1 MFQKKLHR
9 ISRAKDWE
17 NHLLV
22 KNISYFCQWSVHDL
36 ALRTYIHIDQCTQRV
51 LLYLEVFDL
60 NLVVIYWTTLTTLQF
75 AHPRNFWELYPHPI
89 VQDISIFIT
98 GGAWSKGRR
107 HLDHCLLI
115 GWTYSTALENLQL
128 KPRITGVR
136 CFEVTWELFYRFDL
150 AW

>member
-1 MFQKKLHR
+1 MNPFRQHVSEEIAQDIKGKGLRKPFACQKHFLFLSMKCAWLG
-9 ISRAKDWE
+9 SE
-17 NHLLV
+17 NALLE
-22 KNISYFCQWSVHDL
+22 
-36 ALRTYIHIDQCTQRV
+36 HIDQCTQRV

-115 GWTYSTALENLQL
+115 GWTYYQFS
-128 KPRITGVR
+128 
-136 CFEVTWELFYRFDL
+136 FEVTWELFYQFDL